1 MSGSRKRLERK
12 VGYDGINKSYSVAMN
27 EILEYGEVDEKYL
40 RMSAEELRN
49 LPMFDEQLGV
59 VFYEVG
65 DKILG
70 KTAFVKLVETLK
82 QKI

>member
-12 VGYDGINKSYSVAMN
+12 VGYGGINKPYREAMA
-27 EILEYGEVDEKYL
+27 EVMEYGEVDEKYL

-49 LPMFDEQLGV
+49 LPMFDEMMAV

-82 QKI
+82 QKT